1 MIFLTITKKYRIDMI
16 SEVHNIDCLE
26 LMRTLPDKC
35 FQLAIADPPYGG
47 AGNEQIDGGG
57 QIWSAVRPLQA
68 KYPPQTGKHIKLD
81 STNPKDRMYKYRKA
95 TPPSSNSTT
104 PAEEGSSDTKEPG

>member
-1 MIFLTITKKYRIDMI
+1 MI

-47 AGNEQIDGGG
+47 AGNEQFEGGG
-57 QIWSAVRPLQA
+57 QVRPTLRPLQA
-68 KYPPQTGKHIKLD
+68 GKHIKLD
-81 STNPKDRMYKYRKA
+81 STSPKDRMFKYRKT
-95 TPPSSNSTT
+95 TPPSINSTT
-104 PAEEGSSDTKEPG
+104 PAEEDSGDTKEPG